1 MQKIYPYLLYEDMT
15 ETPEFLTKAFGLR
28 KVEPR
33 AVPDGHHHHTHV
45 EMELDDGSRIR
56 MTQLGNGYQSPRS
69 TGNVTVMLQVHV
81 DDIDAH
87 FDRAKAAGATI
98 VKPLQKSTHGDRV
111 YVADDLEGH
120 RWYFIQSTSGAT
132 DG

>member
-1 MQKIYPYLLYEDMT
+1 MQRIYPYLLYEDMT
-15 ETPEFLTKAFGLR
+15 EVPDFLTRAFGFR

-56 MTQLGNGYQSPRS
+56 MTQPANGYRSPRS
-69 TGNVTVMLQVHV
+69 TGNASVMIQVDV

-87 FDRAKAAGATI
+87 FTRAKAAGATI
-98 VKPLQKSTHGDRV
+98 VRPLQERRYGDRG
-111 YVADDLEGH
+111 YMADDLEGH
-120 RWYFIQSTSGAT
+120 RWYFIQSASEAT
-132 DG
+132 DE